1 MMKFTKTVYKYNISC
16 DFVKK
21 SIVNIEKK
29 SKTIVRTLTQV
40 SRLSKLRYKK

>member
-1 MMKFTKTVYKYNISC
+1 MKFTKTVYRYNIGY
-16 DFVKK
+16 DFVEK
-21 SIVNIEKK
+21 STVNIEKK